1 MDVSGVSTTRN
12 GDIDIVYRTT
22 GQGERPLL
30 LIQGGSAPM
39 EAWPDGF
46 CTELARRGF
55 RLALFDNRDSGRS
68 SRATR
73 AYTLADMAADA
84 CAVLDAL
91 AWPAAHLVGVSL
103 GGMIAQVM
111 AVHQQPRVL
120 SLTSL
125 SSAPNPSMWWN
136 RRTPRLVLGMLA
148 LGLRGGTGPQAEA
161 ERLVGVMRIIGS
173 TGYPHDEDWLR
184 EMAGRT
190 YEHRTDAAAARR
202 QSAASRATGDRRA
215 DLSRIRVPSLVLTG
229 QADPVQPVRAGRATA
244 MAIPGARFVSY
255 PGMGHDLPRELW
267 ATIADEIDAI
277 AAERETSDR

>member
-1 MDVSGVSTTRN
+1 MDVLTTRN
-12 GDIDIVYRTT
+12 GDIEIAYRTAS
-22 GQGERPLL
+22 QGERPLL

-46 CTELARRGF
+46 CAELARRGF

-84 CAVLDAL
+84 WAVLDAL

-111 AVHQQPRVL
+111 AVHQQHRVL

-125 SSAPNPSMWWN
+125 SSAPSPSMWWN
-136 RRTPRLVLGMLA
+136 RRTPRLVHGMLA
-148 LGLRGGTGPQAEA
+148 VGLRVRGRGPQAEA
-161 ERLVGVMRIIGS
+161 ERLVGMMRIIGS
-173 TGYPHDEDWLR
+173 TGYPHDEDWLS
-184 EMAGRT
+184 EMAIRT

-202 QSAASRATGDRRA
+202 QRAASRATGDRRA
-215 DLSRIRVPSLVLTG
+215 ELSRIRVPSLVLTG
-229 QADPVQPVRAGRATA
+229 QADPVQPIRAGRATA
-244 MAIPGARFVSY
+244 AAIPGARFVSY

-277 AAERETSDR
+277 AAERGTVDR

>member
-1 MDVSGVSTTRN
+1 MDVSTTRN
-12 GDIDIVYRTT
+12 GDVDIAYRTM
-22 GQGERPLL
+22 GHGERPLL

-39 EAWPDGF
+39 DAWPEGF
-46 CTELARRGF
+46 CGELVRRGF

-68 SRATR
+68 SRATS

-91 AWPAAHLVGVSL
+91 AWPEAHLVGVSL

-111 AVHQQPRVL
+111 AVHQQSRVL

-125 SSAPNPSMWWN
+125 SSAPSPSLWWN

-148 LGLRGGTGPQAEA
+148 LGLRVRETGLQAETQ
-161 ERLVGVMRIIGS
+161 RLVGMMRIIGS

-184 EMAGRT
+184 EMASRT

-215 DLSRIRVPSLVLTG
+215 ELSRIRVPSLVLTG
-229 QADPVQPVRAGRATA
+229 QADPVQPIRAGRATA
-244 MAIPGARFVSY
+244 AAIPGARFVSY

-267 ATIADEIDAI
+267 AAIADEIDAI
-277 AAERETSDR
+277 AAEREAVDR

>member
-1 MDVSGVSTTRN
+1 MDVLTTRN
-12 GDIDIVYRTT
+12 GDIEIAYRTAS
-22 GQGERPLL
+22 QGERPLL

-46 CTELARRGF
+46 CAELARRGF

-111 AVHQQPRVL
+111 AVHQQHRVL

-125 SSAPNPSMWWN
+125 SSAPSPSMWWN
-136 RRTPRLVLGMLA
+136 RRTPRLVHGMLA
-148 LGLRGGTGPQAEA
+148 VGLRVRGRGPQAEA
-161 ERLVGVMRIIGS
+161 ERLVGMMRIIGS
-173 TGYPHDEDWLR
+173 TGYPHDEDWLS
-184 EMAGRT
+184 EMAIRT

-202 QSAASRATGDRRA
+202 QRAASRATGDRRA
-215 DLSRIRVPSLVLTG
+215 ELSRIRVPSLVLTG
-229 QADPVQPVRAGRATA
+229 QADPVQPIRAGRATA
-244 MAIPGARFVSY
+244 AAIPGARFVSY

-277 AAERETSDR
+277 AAERGTVDR

>member
-1 MDVSGVSTTRN
+1 MDVLTTRN
-12 GDIDIVYRTT
+12 GDIEIAYRTA

-46 CTELARRGF
+46 CAELARRGF

-111 AVHQQPRVL
+111 AVHQQRRVL

-125 SSAPNPSMWWN
+125 SSAPSPSLWWN
-136 RRTPRLVLGMLA
+136 RRTPRLVHGMLA
-148 LGLRGGTGPQAEA
+148 VGLRVRGRGPQAEA
-161 ERLVGVMRIIGS
+161 ERLVGMMRITGS

-184 EMAGRT
+184 EMAIRT
-190 YEHRTDAAAARR
+190 FEHRTDAAAARR
-202 QSAASRATGDRRA
+202 QRAASRATGDRRA
-215 DLSRIRVPSLVLTG
+215 ELSRIRVPSLVLTG
-229 QADPVQPVRAGRATA
+229 QADPVQPIRAGRATA
-244 MAIPGARFVSY
+244 AAIPGARFVSY
-255 PGMGHDLPRELW
+255 PGMGHDLLRELW

-277 AAERETSDR
+277 AAERGTVDR

>member
-1 MDVSGVSTTRN
+1 MDVSTTRN
-12 GDIDIVYRTT
+12 GDVDIAYRTI
-22 GQGERPLL
+22 GQGERPAL

-46 CTELARRGF
+46 CAELARRGF

-68 SRATR
+68 SRATS

-111 AVHQQPRVL
+111 AVHQQSRVL
-120 SLTSL
+120 SLTSM
-125 SSAPNPSMWWN
+125 SSAPSPSLWWN
-136 RRTPRLVLGMLA
+136 RRTPRLVLGMVA
-148 LGLRGGTGPQAEA
+148 LGLRIRGTGPQAEG
-161 ERLVGVMRIIGS
+161 ERLIGMMRIIGS
-173 TGYPHDEDWLR
+173 PDYPHDEDWLR
-184 EMAGRT
+184 EMASRT
-190 YEHRTDAAAARR
+190 YAHRTDAAAARR
-202 QSAASRATGDRRA
+202 QREASRAAGDRRA
-215 DLSRIRVPSLVLTG
+215 ELSRIRVPSVVLTG

-244 MAIPGARFVSY
+244 AAIPGARFVRY

-267 ATIADEIDAI
+267 VTIADEIEAI
-277 AAERETSDR
+277 AKSAERRTGDR

>member
-1 MDVSGVSTTRN
+1 MDVSTTRN
-12 GDIDIVYRTT
+12 GDIDIAYRAT

-30 LIQGGSAPM
+30 LIQGGSSPM

-46 CTELARRGF
+46 CAELARRGF

-68 SRATR
+68 SRATH
-73 AYTLADMAADA
+73 AYALADMAADA

-136 RRTPRLVLGMLA
+136 RRTPRLVLGMIA
-148 LGLRGGTGPQAEA
+148 LGLRVRGAGPQAEA
-161 ERLVGVMRIIGS
+161 ERLVRMMRIIGS
-173 TGYPHDEDWLR
+173 TGYPHEEDWLR
-184 EMAGRT
+184 EMASRT

-202 QSAASRATGDRRA
+202 QRAASRATGDRRA
-215 DLSRIRVPSLVLTG
+215 ELSRIRVPSLVLTG
-229 QADPVQPVRAGRATA
+229 EADPVQPVRAGRATA
-244 MAIPGARFVSY
+244 AAIPGARFISY
-255 PGMGHDLPRELW
+255 QGMGHDLPRELW
-267 ATIADEIDAI
+267 ATIANEIDVTAGQ
-277 AAERETSDR
+277 RETSDR

>member
-1 MDVSGVSTTRN
+1 MDISTTRN
-12 GDIDIVYRTT
+12 GDVDIAYQTM
-22 GQGERPLL
+22 GQGERPML

-46 CTELARRGF
+46 CAELTRRGF

-68 SRATR
+68 SRATSP
-73 AYTLADMAADA
+73 YTLADMAADA
-84 CAVLDAL
+84 CTVLDAL
-91 AWPAAHLVGVSL
+91 AWPAAHLLGVSL

-125 SSAPNPSMWWN
+125 SSAPNPSLWWN

-148 LGLRGGTGPQAEA
+148 LGLRVRGTGLQAEA
-161 ERLVGVMRIIGS
+161 DRLVGMMRIIGS
-173 TGYPHDEDWLR
+173 PGYPHDEDWLR
-184 EMAGRT
+184 ETASRT
-190 YEHRTDAAAARR
+190 YKHRTDAAAARR
-202 QSAASRATGDRRA
+202 QSAASRATGDRRTE
-215 DLSRIRVPSLVLTG
+215 LSRIQAPSLVLTG
-229 QADPVQPVRAGRATA
+229 QADPVQPIRAGRATA
-244 MAIPGARFVSY
+244 AAIPGARFVSY

-277 AAERETSDR
+277 AGAHETTGR